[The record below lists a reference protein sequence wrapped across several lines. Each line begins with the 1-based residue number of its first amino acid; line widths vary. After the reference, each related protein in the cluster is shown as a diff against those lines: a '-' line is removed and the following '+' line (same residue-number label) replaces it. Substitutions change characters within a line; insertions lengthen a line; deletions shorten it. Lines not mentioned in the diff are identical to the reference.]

1 VKYWAIAFLILGI
14 LGMAVYLIMN
24 GHPWWGAFFVLIAA
38 SVRDTESKTA
48 AETAAMLNS
57 RKETK

>member
-24 GHPWWGAFFVLIAA
+24 GRPWRGAFFVLIAA
-38 SVRDTESKTA
+38 SVRVTESKTA
-48 AETAAMLNS
+48 AENS
-57 RKETK
+57 GDVE